1 MTNKINID
9 KKYIRSQI
17 VDNQLYYCAKDLCDY
32 LKLKNVTDF
41 SNFIEDSFRTLR
53 IENYVEIE
61 DLNEDGT
68 VIVRFQVE

>member
-1 MTNKINID
+1 LID
-9 KKYIRSQI
+9 FRI
-17 VDNQLYYCAKDLCDY
+17 
-32 LKLKNVTDF
+32 F
-41 SNFIEDSFRTLR
+41 SNFIEDSFRALR

>member
-1 MTNKINID
+1 MID
-9 KKYIRSQI
+9 FRI
-17 VDNQLYYCAKDLCDY
+17 
-32 LKLKNVTDF
+32 F